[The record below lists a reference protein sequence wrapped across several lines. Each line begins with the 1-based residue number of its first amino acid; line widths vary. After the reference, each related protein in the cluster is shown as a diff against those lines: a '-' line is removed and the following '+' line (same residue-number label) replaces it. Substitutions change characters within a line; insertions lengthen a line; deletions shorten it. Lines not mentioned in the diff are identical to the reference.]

1 MNNNLSIECIGLSK
15 KFRWYE
21 RSQSLKESFTR
32 ILQKSKEKY
41 EWYVIKDLNLQIQK
55 GESVGIIGKNGSGKT
70 TLLKIFSDIYSPS
83 EGKVNI
89 NCSRRL
95 ALIELGVGFY
105 EDLTG
110 RENVTLNWVFNGLPK
125 AELAGKFKK
134 IVKFAGIEK
143 FLDTPLKYYSSGMK
157 ARLGFSIA
165 INADPDLLIID
176 EILAVGDAEFQQK
189 CYREIDR
196 LCRNNITLIFVSHN
210 EADVAKVCK
219 RVIWLDDGNIRY
231 DGNAHEALKLY
242 KTTIPEI
249 GS

>member
-1 MNNNLSIECIGLSK
+1 MNNCLAIECLGLSK

-32 ILQKSKEKY
+32 IFQKSKEKY
-41 EWYVIKDLNLQIQK
+41 EWYVLKDLNLEIKK
-55 GESVGIIGKNGSGKT
+55 GEMVGIIGRNGSGKT

-83 EGKVNI
+83 AGSVNI

-125 AELAGKFKK
+125 EELSAKFKK
-134 IVKFAGIEK
+134 IVKFAGVEK

-157 ARLGFSIA
+157 ARLGFAIA

-189 CYREIDR
+189 CYKEIER

-210 EADVAKVCK
+210 ESDVAKVCK
-219 RVIWLDDGNIRY
+219 RVIWLDEGKIRF
-231 DGNAHEALKLY
+231 DGNAQEALKRY
-242 KTTIPEI
+242 RKTITDN
-249 GS
+249 